1 MPTLTARRP
10 WVGVIALLFAVCGAS
25 LAQQVATP
33 ARSNVCSAALAH
45 GGVTLAELGARTA
58 RLRYGATNAGPLT
71 GDPTAQ
77 ALAALTQSP
86 VEVSSACLWDKPLV
100 G

>member
-1 MPTLTARRP
+1 MPSLSARRP

-33 ARSNVCSAALAH
+33 A
-45 GGVTLAELGARTA
+45 
-58 RLRYGATNAGPLT
+58 
-71 GDPTAQ
+71 
-77 ALAALTQSP
+77 QSP

>member
-1 MPTLTARRP
+1 MPSPSARRP
-10 WVGVIALLFAVCGAS
+10 WVGVLALLFAACGAA

-33 ARSNVCSAALAH
+33 ARSGVCSAALAR
-45 GGVTLAELGARTA
+45 GGVTLAEFGAQTA
-58 RLRYGATNAGPLT
+58 RLRYGAMRTGPQSA
-71 GDPTAQ
+71 DPAAQ

-86 VEVSSACLWDKPLV
+86 VEVSSACLWDRPLV

>member
-33 ARSNVCSAALAH
+33 AQSGVCSAALAR

-58 RLRYGATNAGPLT
+58 RLRYGATGPQSV
-71 GDPTAQ
+71 DPAAQ

-86 VEVSSACLWDKPLV
+86 VDVSTACLWAKPLV

>member
-1 MPTLTARRP
+1 MPTLSARRP
-10 WVGVIALLFAVCGAS
+10 WVGVTALLFALCGGA
-25 LAQQVATP
+25 LAQQAATP
-33 ARSNVCSAALAH
+33 ADGDVCASALAH
-45 GGVTLAELGARTA
+45 GGVTLAELGARAA
-58 RLRYGATNAGPLT
+58 RLRYGADHVVSPN

-86 VEVSSACLWDKPLV
+86 VEVSSACLWDRPLV

>member
-1 MPTLTARRP
+1 MPTPTARRP
-10 WVGVIALLFAVCGAS
+10 WVGVIALLFAVFGAG

-33 ARSNVCSAALAH
+33 ARSGVCSAALAR
-45 GGVTLAELGARTA
+45 GGVTLAEFGGQAA
-58 RLRYGATNAGPLT
+58 RLRYGAANAGPMT

-86 VEVSSACLWDKPLV
+86 VEVTSACLWDKPLI